1 MKEKESD
8 SVISPPNL
16 TLKGVGLATV
26 IGLAYSAI
34 YSLLL
39 VNAGSISVSGF
50 AFNAGIRFVIKFLI
64 LLGCWWIIFRL
75 MHSLGDVIKITAH
88 IFLSLGYAI
97 IWFYSYSL
105 AYVLYIGVDISQT
118 ETFIGVPFWIA
129 LTALFEYLV
138 VFSIFHILYS
148 NRKLRIREKQAN
160 DLRALATQQQISTLK
175 AQLNP
180 HFLFNTLNSINA
192 MGSRDLNESR
202 NMVTKLSDML
212 RYSIRSFDEELTP
225 LRDEMTFIR
234 KYLEL
239 EKHRYGDRLTYS
251 ISADSA
257 LSDVEISPMTIQP
270 LVENAVKHGISG
282 LKEGGHID
290 VTIRRENGHMRVS
303 VEDTGVGLPDDFDVF
318 KTVGVGLKNTNEY
331 LITKFGQ
338 EYRLQ
343 FENVSPHGTV
353 VWFNIPLHDD

>member
-1 MKEKESD
+1 MKEKD
-8 SVISPPNL
+8 SIISPPQL
-16 TLKGVGLATV
+16 TLKGLTLAAI

-50 AFNAGIRFVIKFLI
+50 VFNAGIRFLIKFLI

-75 MHSLGDVIKITAH
+75 MHDLGDIIKIVAH
-88 IFLSLGYAI
+88 IFLSLGYAV

-105 AYVLYIGVDISQT
+105 AYVLYIGADISQT

-138 VFSIFHILYS
+138 VFSILHILYS

-160 DLRALATQQQISTLK
+160 ELRALATQQQISTLK

-192 MGSRDLNESR
+192 MGSRDIRESR

-225 LRDEMTFIR
+225 LHDEIRFIK

-239 EKHRYGDRLTYS
+239 EKHRYGDRLDYS
-251 ISADSA
+251 ISADSS
-257 LSDVEISPMTIQP
+257 LSGMEISPMTIQP

-282 LKEGGHID
+282 LKEGGRIE
-290 VTIRRENGHMRVS
+290 VSITRQNGQVRVS
-303 VEDTGVGLPDDFDVF
+303 VKDTGIGLHDDFDVSR
-318 KTVGVGLKNTNEY
+318 TVGVGLKNTNEY
-331 LITKFGQ
+331 LITKFGP
-338 EYRLQ
+338 EHRLR